1 MNRAHKLDTTKRAAT
16 IYHELEKRIQTWA
29 NIHNRFTLLVL
40 LLYNWAIL
48 TFTDMDSFLLLILA
62 SVQKTTLF
70 CTHACFPP
78 WREEQTEDWLL
89 GTCCSSAEM
98 WTVLSWTCSWDSSAS
113 CFFCLAS
120 ASWNMRTPHQILQAQ
135 PIMIQAK
142 PNWSIPVMKTA
153 QSHPWYSTS
162 VQLAITVPNPTHH
175 PFSAIGTWNNTVHN
189 KIRNGRGASNLRDSE
204 EVTISVRFLCSFGW
218 HKKYYAFCG
227 SNPWGY
233 G

>member
-1 MNRAHKLDTTKRAAT
+1 MNQKRESKPELISTTGSLFSSCYCIIERF
-16 IYHELEKRIQTWA
+16 LLSQTW
-29 NIHNRFTLLVL
+29 IPFFYWYWLLCK
-40 LLYNWAIL
+40 
-48 TFTDMDSFLLLILA
+48 
-62 SVQKTTLF
+62 KTTLF
-70 CTHACFPP
+70 CTHTCFPP

-98 WTVLSWTCSWDSSAS
+98 WTVLSWTNSWDSSAS

-204 EVTISVRFLCSFGW
+204 EVTISVRFLCNFGW